1 MNSEP
6 TKKSTTYT
14 VPIGPVHP
22 ALKEPVMF
30 TFEME
35 GEVVRSVDFAPGNAH
50 RGCEWMGMRRNP
62 VQILYLSERICGIC
76 GIVHSLTFALAVEQI
91 ADIEVPLRADYIRTI
106 MLELERIQSHLL
118 WAGVAAHE
126 LGFDSLLYLTWK
138 VREQSLDL
146 LESIGGTRI
155 HFGMIQVGGVRRDIG
170 DDQHSAIEQCL
181 AYYRGLID
189 KMKTVFLDDSTIR
202 MRCRGHGL
210 LSYRDAQLLSAV
222 GPTARAS
229 GVAMDVRHDYP
240 FCAYGDL
247 DVKPVLPPAEFGG
260 PHGDVYDRILVRIL
274 EIAQSI
280 DIIQQCLDNLPAG
293 EILWEKK
300 LPKLLLT
307 LKKAQGEAVSRVEAP
322 RGECMHY
329 LRMDGHEAPATW
341 KVKASSYSNLMSWIP
356 MLKGEQLADIPIIV
370 ASIDP
375 CVSCT
380 DRVTIIRNGSEA
392 DLTKDELTRLSRE
405 KTKRLSL
412 YC

>member
-1 MNSEP
+1 MNGDTP
-6 TKKSTTYT
+6 KKTTTYT
-14 VPIGPVHP
+14 VPIGPVHR

-30 TFEME
+30 TFEMD
-35 GEVVRSVDFAPGNAH
+35 GELVKSVDFAPGNAH

-91 ADIEVPLRADYIRTI
+91 ADIEVPVRADYIRTI

-126 LGFDSLLYLTWK
+126 LGFDSLFYLTWK
-138 VREQSLDL
+138 VREESLDL
-146 LESIGGTRI
+146 IEKIAGTRV
-155 HFGMIQVGGVRRDIG
+155 HYGMIQIGGVRRDIG
-170 DDQHSAIEQCL
+170 NDKLPAIEQCL
-181 AYYRGLID
+181 TYYRGLLD
-189 KMKTVFLDDSTIR
+189 QLKSVYLDDSTMR
-202 MRCRGHGL
+202 MRCRGHGI
-210 LSYRDAQLLSAV
+210 LSYRDAQLLCAV

-247 DVKPVLPPAEFGG
+247 DVQPVLPPQEFGK
-260 PHGDVYDRILVRIL
+260 PQGDVYDRILVRIF

-280 DIIQQCLDNLPAG
+280 DIIQQFLDNLSAG

-300 LPKLLLT
+300 IPKLLSV
-307 LKKAQGEAVSRVEAP
+307 LKKAQGEAIGRVEAP

-329 LRMDGHEAPATW
+329 VRMDGNEAPATW

-356 MLKGEQLADIPIIV
+356 MLKGEQLADVPIIV

-375 CVSCT
+375 CMSCT
-380 DRVTIIRNGSEA
+380 DRVTVIRNGSAA
-392 DLTKDELTRLSRE
+392 DLSKEDLTRLSRD
-405 KTKRLSL
+405 KTRRLSQ
-412 YC
+412 C